1 MKTTLIAT
9 SLAVVAG
16 FGALAD
22 ETTNMNGTASNLSS
36 TQMNANQGSMAGK
49 LGVGVIFGD
58 PTGASAKLWLD
69 NRLAVDGAVGWSP
82 YDHTD
87 LYVHSDLLWHDF
99 DLLKVPQG
107 RLPVY
112 FGVGALVRFRSD
124 HFDNQVGVRAPIGV
138 SYMFDNIPVDVFAE
152 IAAAVLVAPSIR
164 GNITG
169 GVGIRYWF

>member
-1 MKTTLIAT
+1 MKPMKTTLIAT

-69 NRLAVDGAVGWSP
+69 KRLALDGPVGWLPFEPPHPYMPNELLSP
-82 YDHTD
+82 HFP
-87 LYVHSDLLWHDF
+87 LP
-99 DLLKVPQG
+99 KMPQ
-107 RLPVY
+107 RPLP
-112 FGVGALVRFRSD
+112 
-124 HFDNQVGVRAPIGV
+124 
-138 SYMFDNIPVDVFAE
+138 
-152 IAAAVLVAPSIR
+152 
-164 GNITG
+164 
-169 GVGIRYWF
+169 